1 MTILIIIFISI
12 LLFSYCTSSIYS
24 IAIIISAIF
33 ISCGFLTLDISH
45 SEIQKIISFKSIKI
59 HWFSWP
65 LISFSFTVINEISR
79 CFTSL
84 LSIWYFNLCISLFLW
99 NVLVIFILVALLL
112 IRHAIF
118 LLGTI
123 NSSSF
128 PHFSRF
134 SNVCYSPFNV
144 RYCSWVAKFTLET
157 AKISLYPI
165 YLAIYTRSLFDSS
178 IFLYGSSIP
187 AHYW

>member
-84 LSIWYFNLCISLFLW
+84 LSI
-99 NVLVIFILVALLL
+99 
-112 IRHAIF
+112 
-118 LLGTI
+118 
-123 NSSSF
+123 
-128 PHFSRF
+128 
-134 SNVCYSPFNV
+134 
-144 RYCSWVAKFTLET
+144 
-157 AKISLYPI
+157 
-165 YLAIYTRSLFDSS
+165 
-178 IFLYGSSIP
+178 
-187 AHYW
+187 